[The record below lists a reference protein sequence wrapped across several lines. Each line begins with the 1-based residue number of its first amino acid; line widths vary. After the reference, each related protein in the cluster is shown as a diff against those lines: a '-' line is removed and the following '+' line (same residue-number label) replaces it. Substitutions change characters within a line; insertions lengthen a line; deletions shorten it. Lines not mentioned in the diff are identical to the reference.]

1 MSNPTQS
8 SWNHLIHAIKY
19 LKGSYTMAGFIPKK
33 SSGETLDWVCYCD
46 SDQASDRSVR
56 NQGKCRYG
64 SVVTISGF
72 PIHYK
77 TQTTSVAMAQPDLGM
92 DGNVC
97 TSSTEAEI
105 YGTSNATQHI
115 MHISYICEELGYE
128 FPKPFILHMDNAAAE
143 VFCNNTASYTRLKHI
158 DVRQQWVTTIRN
170 ADIMVPK
177 HVNTKNNLSDM
188 FTKGLSGGLF
198 QDMRGKMLIVMKP
211 FELTTTLMMYMGKQ
225 DQE

>member
-1 MSNPTQS
+1 
-8 SWNHLIHAIKY
+8 
-19 LKGSYTMAGFIPKK
+19 
-33 SSGETLDWVCYCD
+33 
-46 SDQASDRSVR
+46 
-56 NQGKCRYG
+56 
-64 SVVTISGF
+64 
-72 PIHYK
+72 
-77 TQTTSVAMAQPDLGM
+77 
-92 DGNVC
+92 
-97 TSSTEAEI
+97 
-105 YGTSNATQHI
+105 
-115 MHISYICEELGYE
+115 
-128 FPKPFILHMDNAAAE
+128 MDNAAAE